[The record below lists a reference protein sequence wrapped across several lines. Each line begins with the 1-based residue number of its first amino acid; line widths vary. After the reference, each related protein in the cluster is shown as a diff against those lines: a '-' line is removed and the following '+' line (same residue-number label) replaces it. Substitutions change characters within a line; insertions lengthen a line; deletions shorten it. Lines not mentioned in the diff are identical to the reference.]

1 MKRNWR
7 PLGLA
12 RFCLVATAAL
22 LFFACSNESSGPP
35 TPPPPPP
42 FQPQTVVVQLGERG
56 GATTLISTQAGGW
69 TRNGQPFTSGS
80 TITGENAA
88 SYRLTL
94 ANGRWTAEF
103 IAPDPEP
110 LVLGTSGDAILLQAQ
125 ENGSYLLD
133 GEPVT
138 ANTVVEA
145 DNGNQYRL
153 VRGSDGAWTAEF
165 VPPAPQLVFLG
176 SSGDSRQVS
185 RLEGGGFTVD
195 GRPLAPGEVVTAQNG
210 NRYTFTFGT
219 DGRWT
224 AVYVEPDPQRLQL
237 GTSGDPP
244 LLVYRQENGT
254 FRLNG
259 EPLLGGTVV
268 QARNGSSYRLTIGPD
283 RMWRAAYIP
292 EDVSVQLGS
301 SGETVT
307 LTPNE
312 DGSWRRGST
321 LFSSGD
327 TVMGANGF
335 EYRLTLG
342 ADGWI
347 VEALPMTVNVPVTG
361 SDTTI
366 ALARL
371 EDGTYLYN
379 NRRVNS
385 GDTVTA
391 GESTYTLQFANNRW
405 TAVFLRGE
413 VLVSLGT
420 EGDSVTL
427 IKRADGTYEQLDGTR
442 VRSGSIVR
450 SPTTQTRYR
459 LRFSNGVWTASLY
472 VPPIPGGGDP
482 GGGDT
487 PPAVSEDILSALP
500 DEFLDSNGAFDTDG
514 LTTTVAN
521 RIQEDVGSVSDDF
534 SAFRGG
540 GQYEDDTFI
549 ESVIRAIDR
558 ILVPIETQGLADGT
572 DSERFVAGVL
582 IDSYWA
588 DVQNELNL
596 IFDTPILFT
605 KPTDSSGTDVDESL
619 SKLEDLRE
627 DLADVAEF
635 KDRFSGQIAA
645 ANTTTGDK
653 IYEARKHVLALGAST
668 NTRFGVIS
676 TLTAG
681 TKAQAAAVGG
691 TYQRIPFAFSPLDA
705 SDTIDLP
712 SDGTARYS
720 GRAWAIDSDQVLYSG
735 SIELLAS
742 IAISQVNATISSL
755 RRSDDSA
762 DWTHLG
768 KDVREIMLPAINRGE
783 FDASNGSFTRTGAA
797 TVVFEEFGGINT
809 ASVDESSLTGQF
821 VGGSDNTSP
830 GVAVMGTWSVG
841 PAATPELNGSF
852 GAEHIGTNA
861 ATLPPASSGVIYN
874 NAVNPTSTTATIT
887 ATDLTIDSDH
897 DYTLSGLA
905 SRTITVNNKALTLR
919 LRNTS
924 LTRFGAWKLVDSSDA
939 SNIQTTRGVFTYSQ
953 LAQTNYGGTNANYL
967 PIRGGARYA
976 GRTVAVDS
984 SGDLYDGSYQLSV
997 TWNATGGTIAAA
1009 ISGLSG
1015 LTIGGNTVTQIGFQD
1030 ELDSVAS
1037 NPTFSTPTSTN
1048 VRYSTGLL
1056 PVAFTGTATHAGF
1069 FLGDEGPNGPFAV
1082 VGSWSLN
1089 DPDDTSYTIDGA
1101 FGADLVRAP

>member
-7 PLGLA
+7 PLGLT
-12 RFCLVATAAL
+12 RYCLVAMAAL

-42 FQPQTVVVQLGERG
+42 FQPQTIVVQLGERG

-254 FRLNG
+254 FELNG

-301 SGETVT
+301 SGEAVT

-482 GGGDT
+482 GGDDT
-487 PPAVSEDILSALP
+487 PPAVAEDILSALP
-500 DEFLDSNGAFDTDG
+500 EHLVTDGAFVSSPDQIKTD
-514 LTTTVAN
+514 
-521 RIQEDVGSVSDDF
+521 VSDADGQNY
-534 SAFRGG
+534 SAYHGG
-540 GQYEDDTFI
+540 GRYEDDTFV

-572 DSERFVAGVL
+572 DSERFVAGIL
-582 IDSYWA
+582 IDSYWD
-588 DVQNELNL
+588 DVEDELEL
-596 IFDTPILFT
+596 IFAGTDDISFM
-605 KPTDSSGTDVDESL
+605 KPTDSSGTDVDESVA
-619 SKLEDLRE
+619 KLEDLRE
-627 DLADVAEF
+627 DLSDVAKF
-635 KDRFSGQIAA
+635 KDRFSTQITLADPV
-645 ANTTTGDK
+645 TGDQ
-653 IYEARKHVLALGAST
+653 IYEARKRVLALGAST

-676 TLTAG
+676 TLASG
-681 TKAQAAAVGG
+681 TTAQAAAVGG
-691 TYQRIPFAFSPLDA
+691 AYTPIPFAFSPLDA
-705 SDTIDLP
+705 TPTSALP

-720 GRAWAIDSDQVLYSG
+720 GRTWAVDSSQVLYSG
-735 SIELLAS
+735 TVELLAS
-742 IAISQVNATISSL
+742 LAISQVRGTVSNL
-755 RRSDDSA
+755 RRGDNSA
-762 DWTHLG
+762 DWAHNG
-768 KDVREIMLPAINRGE
+768 KDVREIRLPMVNHGQFDPTSGE
-783 FDASNGSFTRTGAA
+783 SFAVENSNA
-797 TVVFEEFGGINT
+797 TVVYEQLCCTDLFPIG
-809 ASVDESSLTGQF
+809 SSAFKGQF
-821 VGGSDNTSP
+821 VSGSDNRSP
-830 GVAVMGTWSVG
+830 GVAVMGTYSIG
-841 PAATPELNGSF
+841 SGNTLLLNGSF
-852 GAEHIGTNA
+852 GAEHVGTNA
-861 ATLPPASSGVIYN
+861 ATLPSS
-874 NAVNPTSTTATIT
+874 TSTVIHASVHDDSGSITTTALTIEDPDHIYALSSLTGRTAANKRATI
-887 ATDLTIDSDH
+887 
-897 DYTLSGLA
+897 
-905 SRTITVNNKALTLR
+905 R

-924 LTRFGAWKLVDSSDA
+924 LTRFGAWTLVGTDSANPSMD
-939 SNIQTTRGVFTYSQ
+939 SGIFTYSQ
-953 LAQTNYGGTNANYL
+953 LAPTSYGGANADYI
-967 PIRGGARYA
+967 PRRGSAHYA

-984 SGDLYDGSYQLSV
+984 TGDLYDGTYRLGV
-997 TWNATGGTIAAA
+997 TWSTVSGATSGTISAA

-1015 LTIGGNTVTQIGFQD
+1015 FTLGGVAVTQIGFRHD
-1030 ELDSVAS
+1030 NVSSAA
-1037 NPTFSTPTSTN
+1037 TGFTSPAATTVQYATN
-1048 VRYSTGLL
+1048 SQAVPFGS
-1056 PVAFTGTATHAGF
+1056 GTHVGT
-1069 FLGDEGPNGPFAV
+1069 FLGNQGPNGPYAV
-1082 VGSWSLN
+1082 VGSWSLTDTTP
-1089 DPDDTSYTIDGA
+1089 DPDYTITGA

>member
-487 PPAVSEDILSALP
+487 PLAVSEDILSALP

-596 IFDTPILFT
+596 IFDTPIPFT

-635 KDRFSGQIAA
+635 KDRFSVQIAA
-645 ANTTTGDK
+645 ASTTTGDK

-676 TLTAG
+676 TLAAG

-691 TYQRIPFAFSPLDA
+691 TYTPIPFAFSPLEA
-705 SDTIDLP
+705 TQANALP
-712 SDGTARYS
+712 SRGTARYS
-720 GRAWAIDSDQVLYSG
+720 GRAWAIDSNQALYSG

-742 IAISQVNATISSL
+742 IAIEQVTATISSL
-755 RRSDDSA
+755 RRTDDSA
-762 DWTHLG
+762 SWMHNG
-768 KDVREIMLPAINRGE
+768 KAVRDITLPEINRDQ
-783 FDASNGSFTRTGAA
+783 FNDDGSFKRTGDAR
-797 TVVFEEFGGINT
+797 VVYDEFGGLSFTN
-809 ASVDESSLTGQF
+809 EGSSALTGQF

-830 GVAVMGTWSVG
+830 GVAVMGTWEVG
-841 PAATPELNGSF
+841 ALLDGSF
-852 GAEHIGTNA
+852 GAEHIGTTA
-861 ATLPPASSGVIYN
+861 ATLPSSVSE
-874 NAVNPTSTTATIT
+874 VNYGTAGTGSTINTT
-887 ATDLTIDSDH
+887 TDILTIDAFLIDGSA
-897 DYTLSGLA
+897 YEYPLAGLG
-905 SRTITVNNKALTLR
+905 SSTRTIGNFTATLR
-919 LRNTS
+919 IGTTS
-924 LTRFGAWKLVDSSDA
+924 LTRFGAWKLVDSTDA
-939 SNIQTTRGVFTYSQ
+939 ANPATTSGVFNYSQ
-953 LAQTNYGGTNANYL
+953 LSETDFGTNFRPL
-967 PIRGGARYA
+967 RGIAQYA

-984 SGDLYDGSYQLSV
+984 DGDLYNGNYRLNV
-997 TWNATGGTIAAA
+997 TWDSGGDTISAA

-1015 LTIGGNTVTQIGFQD
+1015 FTLRGQTVTQIGFQGT
-1030 ELDSVAS
+1030 VTGIA
-1037 NPTFSTPTSTN
+1037 FSATTTT
-1048 VRYSTGLL
+1048 VQYSTSSQGVAL
-1056 PVAFTGTATHAGF
+1056 PANTTATHAGT
-1069 FLGDEGPNGPFAV
+1069 FLGSGGPDGPFAV
-1082 VGSWSLN
+1082 VGSWSLT
-1089 DPDDTSYTIDGA
+1089 DTNPTPSYTINGA